1 MHIKD
6 LAESQSTS
14 WPREFTGRVVGQLLA
29 SKKRPL
35 AKSATSRVTWGACQ
49 ARFLLLGFYG
59 GAVLRRLKRGT
70 EKNEKL
76 S

>member
-1 MHIKD
+1 MH
-6 LAESQSTS
+6 
-14 WPREFTGRVVGQLLA
+14 EFGRMWIYERRVVGQLLA
-29 SKKRPL
+29 SKKSRPL